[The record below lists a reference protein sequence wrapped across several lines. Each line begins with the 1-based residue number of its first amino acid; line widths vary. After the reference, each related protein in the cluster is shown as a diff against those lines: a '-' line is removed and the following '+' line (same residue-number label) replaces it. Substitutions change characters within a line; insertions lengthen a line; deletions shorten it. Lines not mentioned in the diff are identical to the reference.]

1 MRSQRDAKLANV
13 DLTDDDFSNGCVNCT
28 KEQFEQY
35 MSVVTPGQKVIVL
48 PEEEGN
54 YFTVKGDKLSFT
66 TNRDKEFGQYNYTPK
81 NKEATPFNFKPE
93 KQTEY
98 TTKFVDALT
107 KEKANLMKDLNLSNE
122 EYDELAKRA
131 YGIFGQESSFGEGS
145 KNPLNDY
152 RLEELYTVMFDKPE
166 ERKNRSLGLTQ
177 VRMKHVNS
185 EYAKKYGI
193 DEKSLYYPYQA
204 ALATMERLADSLQA
218 VKNPKVRDKYEDM
231 TPENVYDYAVTFYN
245 KPETT
250 RLGNASGKNSYVQN
264 ITNYAS
270 GLKPNEVPNY
280 EPNFTPSIPTVYAGV
295 STNKIDSNFVR
306 TFEPE
311 KLKAV
316 QKDLQS
322 KGLYA
327 GSVDGKFGPL
337 TEKAIDNYN
346 AKFQKGGIT
355 EMGYKDNSP
364 YKNRKKLKINSNQI
378 TMEGVSQPLLGV
390 GSNGEFKLMLPGQ
403 DYNFNNADYVMEYKL
418 KQGGYVNLLQNY
430 LPTIPENQQ
439 DELLDTLDALPEQER
454 YDALEEYMNGGCYK
468 CGGEVM
474 QSGGHTPTYPE
485 LGQGNVEVED
495 QETVKTPDGK
505 LFKFEGDTHEQGGIQ
520 TQLPGGSIIFSDH
533 IKAPQNITELVLGR
547 KTKKK
552 YSYADLSKKFATQKS
567 LNTLKNPDSD
577 PFEINTA
584 ELTLNKNQAMLDTI
598 FSAQE
603 AEKMQKS
610 KSKFQDGGIT
620 WRSNP
625 NLLPS
630 QIMTPDFEFEQLG
643 AFPYPTYDNPF
654 NPENYGKGYE
664 DVGKSYPFDSGRGSV
679 AKYLFEPDG
688 QPETVP
694 QATPTV
700 QTKKPTGKG
709 RPAKTSA
716 PVPIE
721 DNFKAS
727 VPLPFDPLQRDLSSI
742 QLSSINQRNPF
753 EKNQPVSET
762 EINSDTENYPGFAK
776 SRGKSKFGI
785 NPKLAGTIMDIGL
798 ALSDNLN
805 VEAPILFNN
814 KTYPLFNRFVN
825 FDNKEP
831 GRNLALSVQ
840 QIQNSNMPEQVKQ
853 AQIAQLTAQANEQQ
867 SQVDFGN
874 QQRYEQK
881 QERDINK
888 LQQYQDRNTL
898 VGNQDLEN
906 YLQRKGRVES
916 LKNEFK
922 ARRKSNIV
930 NSIRGFADYASDLH
944 YQNQIYGDNYK
955 VNILTGNVDFTG
967 QKQDPLKQQELLMS
981 QFQSNAQNAISL
993 PNGVTVTM
1001 ISPGVGISVDA
1012 NGKAEVIKL

>member
-1 MRSQRDAKLANV
+1 MDKVSKLG
-13 DLTDDDFSNGCVNCT
+13 FS
-28 KEQFEQY
+28 K
-35 MSVVTPGQKVIVL
+35 
-48 PEEEGN
+48 
-54 YFTVKGDKLSFT
+54 
-66 TNRDKEFGQYNYTPK
+66 
-81 NKEATPFNFKPE
+81 
-93 KQTEY
+93 
-98 TTKFVDALT
+98 
-107 KEKANLMKDLNLSNE
+107 
-122 EYDELAKRA
+122 
-131 YGIFGQESSFGEGS
+131 
-145 KNPLNDY
+145 
-152 RLEELYTVMFDKPE
+152 
-166 ERKNRSLGLTQ
+166 
-177 VRMKHVNS
+177 
-185 EYAKKYGI
+185 
-193 DEKSLYYPYQA
+193 
-204 ALATMERLADSLQA
+204 
-218 VKNPKVRDKYEDM
+218 
-231 TPENVYDYAVTFYN
+231 
-245 KPETT
+245 
-250 RLGNASGKNSYVQN
+250 
-264 ITNYAS
+264 
-270 GLKPNEVPNY
+270 
-280 EPNFTPSIPTVYAGV
+280 
-295 STNKIDSNFVR
+295 
-306 TFEPE
+306 
-311 KLKAV
+311 
-316 QKDLQS
+316 
-322 KGLYA
+322 
-327 GSVDGKFGPL
+327 
-337 TEKAIDNYN
+337 
-346 AKFQKGGIT
+346 
-355 EMGYKDNSP
+355 NSP
-364 YKNRKKLKINSNQI
+364 YKNRKKLKINSSDI
-378 TMEGVSQPLLGV
+378 TMKDTEFPLLGV
-390 GSNGEFKLMLPGQ
+390 SNQGETQLMLPGQ
-403 DYNFNNADYVMEYKL
+403 NYNFKNADFVMEYKL

-468 CGGEVM
+468 CGGKMKEGGNWIQKAVKHPGRCTPGSPNYDCPKGSP
-474 QSGGHTPTYPE
+474 QWNLAQTFKKHHGFHQEGGHTPTYPE

-547 KTKKK
+547 KTNKK
-552 YSYADLSKKFATQKS
+552 YSYADLSKKFPTQKS

-577 PFEINTA
+577 QFETNTA

-610 KSKFQDGGIT
+610 NKKFQDGG
-620 WRSNP
+620 
-625 NLLPS
+625 
-630 QIMTPDFEFEQLG
+630 MTPDFSTSPFDNDS
-643 AFPYPTYDNPF
+643 FPYVNQREDYEQGKSNLPVVDYYTYLKELPNRTNLDP
-654 NPENYGKGYE
+654 GYE

-688 QPETVP
+688 QPKTVSS
-694 QATPTV
+694 ATPTV

-709 RPAKTSA
+709 RPVKASA

-727 VPLPFDPLQRDLSSI
+727 VPLPFDPLPQRDLSSI

-753 EKNQPVSET
+753 EKNQAVSDT
-762 EINSDTENYPGFAK
+762 EMNSDTENYPGFAK

-831 GRNLALSVQ
+831 GRNLSLSVQ

-930 NSIRGFADYASDLH
+930 NSIRGYADYADTLNL
-944 YQNQIYGDNYK
+944 QNQIYADNYR
-955 VNILTGNVDFTG
+955 VNPITGKVDFTG
-967 QKQDPLKQQELLMS
+967 SKQDPLKQQEQLM
-981 QFQSNAQNAISL
+981 QQYQQNVQNQISL
-993 PNGVTVTM
+993 PNGATLTMLGGDTAIVT
-1001 ISPGVGISVDA
+1001 DA
-1012 NGKAEVIKL
+1012 NGKTDIVKIK